1 MDRSLQPL
9 FDDRQAGKPY
19 PLGATVLD
27 GGINFSI
34 FSSHARE
41 IDLLLFA
48 GEHARAPNRVIPL
61 TEEKSRT
68 GHYWHVFVPGLGH
81 GQVYAYRV
89 AGPFEPKRGLRFDAE
104 KVLLD
109 PYGRAVCCSH
119 YERKAAA
126 AEGSN
131 ESTSMRSV
139 AIDLGRY
146 DWEDDQPPAHLF
158 RNTILYE
165 AHVGGF
171 TKNPNSGVAENLRG
185 TYAGLMEKI
194 PYLKDLGITAVE
206 LMPVFAFDTQDA
218 PPGLENYWGYSP
230 VSFFAPHP
238 LYSSVASAS
247 GCVDE
252 FRDMVKAL
260 HRAGIEV
267 ILDVVYNHTAEH
279 GANGPTLSFKGLDNP
294 MYYIL
299 AKDRSEYADFTGTG
313 NTLNVNQSVVRR
325 MIIDSLRHWVAE
337 MHVDGFR
344 FDLASVLTRDVDGAP
359 MANSPAIWEID
370 ADPVLA
376 GVKLIAEPWDAGG
389 LYQVGSF
396 SVDRWTEWN
405 GIFRDDVRSFIKSDR
420 GTVQRIRERL
430 LGSQDIYLHPC
441 HSPRQNINFVTCHD
455 GFTLNDLVCFNDKH
469 NLENQESNRDG
480 MFENLSWNCGV
491 EGPTDD
497 EVIEALRERQVR
509 NALTLTVLA
518 VGTPMLLMGDEVRRT
533 QGGNNNA
540 YCQNN
545 ETSWFDWSRC
555 QKYAGL
561 HRFVRALLQLRT
573 RFCCR
578 LDGAEMS
585 FREVLELARI
595 EWHGVKLHSPDLS
608 EDSHTLAAT
617 GFWQDEPVF
626 HLMMNAYWEPL
637 SFAIPSPP
645 SGDPWFRLIDTDKPT
660 PLDIL
665 QPPGDVFRAA
675 AYLLGPRST
684 VLLTRSANQIQKQE

>member
-1 MDRSLQPL
+1 MELSPQPL
-9 FDDRQAGKPY
+9 MNRQTAGKAY
-19 PLGATVLD
+19 PLGATVLE
-27 GGINFSI
+27 GGINFSV
-34 FSSHARE
+34 FSSHAQAIE
-41 IDLLLFA
+41 LLLFEDEEA
-48 GEHARAPNRVIPL
+48 DAANRVIRL
-61 TEEKSRT
+61 TEENHRT
-68 GHYWHVFVPGLGH
+68 GHYWHVFVPGLRH
-81 GQVYAYRV
+81 GQVYGYRV
-89 AGPFEPKRGLRFDAE
+89 AGRFEPKRGLRFDAE

-109 PYGRAVCCSH
+109 PYGKAICCSR
-119 YERKAAA
+119 YERQAAC

-158 RNTILYE
+158 RNTIIYE

-171 TKNPNSGVAENLRG
+171 TKNPNSGVAEKLRG
-185 TYAGLMEKI
+185 TYAGLKEKI
-194 PYLKDLGITAVE
+194 PYLQDLGITAVE
-206 LMPVFAFDTQDA
+206 LMPVFAFDRQDA

-230 VSFFAPHP
+230 VSFFAPHRR
-238 LYSSVASAS
+238 YSSEAS
-247 GCVDE
+247 GSGSVDE

-279 GANGPTLSFKGLDNP
+279 GGSGPTLSLKGLDNP

-299 AKDRSEYADFTGTG
+299 CKDRGEYADFTGTG

-325 MIIDSLRHWVAE
+325 MIIDSLRHWVTE

-344 FDLASVLTRDVDGAP
+344 FDLASVLTRDVDGTP
-359 MANSPAIWEID
+359 MVNAPAIWEID

-420 GTVQRIRERL
+420 GTVERLRERL

-455 GFTLNDLVCFNDKH
+455 GFTLNDLVSFNEKH
-469 NLENQESNRDG
+469 NLANQEGNRDG
-480 MFENLSWNCGV
+480 MSENLSWNCGV
-491 EGPTDD
+491 EGATDD
-497 EVIEALRERQVR
+497 AAIEALRERQMR
-509 NALTLTVLA
+509 NALTLTMLA

-540 YCQNN
+540 YCQDN
-545 ETSWFDWSRC
+545 ETSWLDWSRRK
-555 QKYAGL
+555 KYAGL
-561 HRFVRALLQLRT
+561 HRFVRTLIRLRR

-578 LDGAEMS
+578 IDGAEMS
-585 FREVLELARI
+585 FQEMLESARI
-595 EWHGVKLHSPDLS
+595 EWHGVKLHAPDLS

-637 SFAIPSPP
+637 WFAVPCPA
-645 SGDPWFRLIDTDKPT
+645 SGGPWFRLIDTSEPA
-660 PLDIL
+660 PRDIL
-665 QPPGDVFRAA
+665 EPPGAVFRGT

-684 VLLTRSANQIQKQE
+684 VLLSRSAGSSWKPR